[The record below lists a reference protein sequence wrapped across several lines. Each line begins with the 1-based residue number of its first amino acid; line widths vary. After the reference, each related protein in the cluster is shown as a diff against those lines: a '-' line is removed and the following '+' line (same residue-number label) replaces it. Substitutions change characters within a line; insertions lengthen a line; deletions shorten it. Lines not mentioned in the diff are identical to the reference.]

1 MRGRRGLKGS
11 RGPGPP
17 SRPVRRLRGVFL
29 RLRGGGAES
38 DGGGGGGGLG
48 GHRWRVRI
56 ARDWGT
62 TWFGGAPRT
71 SHRSGFRRTRAPPFS
86 RSVGAEGRGAAG
98 RAAVGTPGPG
108 DPDWRPLPPRARGNR
123 NPALAP
129 GGLPWMGNRGSP
141 GWGVGMWPRKAS
153 GFREPHR
160 EVDSQLCESASL
172 RGRAPCARPRH
183 ASPVPGAPL

>member
-1 MRGRRGLKGS
+1 MEGEDRPGLGDDVVWGRPEDESPLRLLSDAGATLPGPSGLKAAG
-11 RGPGPP
+11 
-17 SRPVRRLRGVFL
+17 LRGERRWG
-29 RLRGGGAES
+29 RL
-38 DGGGGGGGLG
+38 
-48 GHRWRVRI
+48 
-56 ARDWGT
+56 
-62 TWFGGAPRT
+62 AP
-71 SHRSGFRRTRAPPFS
+71 A
-86 RSVGAEGRGAAG
+86 
-98 RAAVGTPGPG
+98 TPIG
-108 DPDWRPLPPRARGNR
+108 DPNPPRARGNR